1 MVIILV
7 EANNAT
13 KKKDNW
19 DKFEII
25 AKGFLA
31 IFVPVAITLYGIRSG
46 QIQERQSEANRNIQ
60 EKQSEATRSTQI
72 LMQLLTNR
80 EATGTQVKANMFTTL
95 MQYYFTEKDEMAKIT
110 TLELI
115 SLNFSDQFQLR
126 PLFEKLDAKLTPGTE
141 TKRELRRVVQ
151 GTISRQ
157 IDKITST
164 GGSACEFTINKN
176 TWQQASCAPP
186 ISLMLLR
193 VQGESIW
200 VKDSQTPADDNK
212 GFNVDYFDTP
222 FTDNTKKGELVYSLI
237 LLAIDEKS
245 EWARVKLVVFP
256 SHYYSGE
263 NKLELDQLMGKYLMQ
278 DYTNP
283 QQSIPPQ

>member
-1 MVIILV
+1 MIILV
-7 EANNAT
+7 EPNNTT
-13 KKKDNW
+13 KRKDNW

-25 AKGFLA
+25 AKGILA

-60 EKQSEATRSTQI
+60 ERQSEANRSTQI

-141 TKRELRRVVQ
+141 TKRELRRVVRS
-151 GTISRQ
+151 TISRQ
-157 IDKITST
+157 IDKITGA
-164 GGSACEFTINKN
+164 GGSTCEFTIKKN
-176 TWQQASCAPP
+176 TWQQASCAP

-193 VQGESIW
+193 VEGDSIW

-212 GFNVDYFDTP
+212 GFNIDYFDTP

-237 LLAIDEKS
+237 LLAIDEKG
-245 EWARVKLVVFP
+245 EGARVKLVVFP

-263 NKLELDQLMGKYLMQ
+263 NKLELDQLMGKYLIQ
-278 DYTNP
+278 NYTYP